1 MTLSEKQT
9 PGFRRPS
16 TRTRL
21 WIAALLASVI
31 AIGLALSAGQRAQSP
46 SPDVVL
52 DEPGVYQQ
60 PGIGTNAP
68 LQGAELSHAAILRLD
83 GQEFDTTEWFT
94 RDERPV
100 LVNFWFRSCPP
111 CLREMP
117 ALESAFATY
126 GNEVRFIGVNVQD
139 PASAIEAFT
148 AELNVTYEMVR
159 DPNGEFVVAN
169 GIAAFPTTLF
179 IDSNGRIVRQ
189 VAGELTAETL
199 DQAIAQLLNTANP

>member
-1 MTLSEKQT
+1 MTNRAEQPSRL
-9 PGFRRPS
+9 RRRS
-16 TRTRL
+16 TRRGL
-21 WIAALLASVI
+21 WIAAAITSVI
-31 AIGLALSAGQRAQSP
+31 AIALALSAGQRAQSP

-68 LQGAELSHAAILRLD
+68 LQGIELSHATILDLD
-83 GQEFDTTEWFT
+83 GQEFDTADWFT

-100 LVNFWFRSCPP
+100 LINFWFTACPP
-111 CLREMP
+111 CKREMP
-117 ALESAFATY
+117 ALESAFARY
-126 GNEVRFIGVNVQD
+126 GNDVRFIGLNVQD
-139 PASAIEAFT
+139 STSAIQAFT
-148 AELNVTYEMVR
+148 AELNVTYEMLR

-189 VAGELTAETL
+189 VAGELSAEAL
-199 DQAIAQLLNTANP
+199 DGAIEQLLNTAST